1 MVELIRTSKYFALVE
16 FPLSEDLVYM
26 NEETIWESDRAR
38 QSKVASFI
46 AITLVGGLV
55 VVSK

>member
-1 MVELIRTSKYFALVE
+1 MALSKYFALVQ
-16 FPLSEDLVYM
+16 FSLSEDLLYM
-26 NEETIWESDRAR
+26 NKETIGESDRAR
-38 QSKVASFI
+38 QSKVVSFI

>member
-1 MVELIRTSKYFALVE
+1 
-16 FPLSEDLVYM
+16 M
-26 NEETIWESDRAR
+26 NEETIRESDRAR
-38 QSKVASFI
+38 QIKVASFI